1 MTDLAALT
9 GAVKAR
15 WIASRAMRRAEGEFA
30 VTESAWCVFG
40 TRRNEYMYSSDQIL
54 HFMSLGRLPAAGEG
68 LRKGWGVPLRRRFGA
83 FLRTGGSLS
92 AAESAPS
99 YG

>member
-40 TRRNEYMYSSDQIL
+40 ARRDEYSSDQIL
-54 HFMSLGRLPAAGEG
+54 RSWAALGRLPAAGEG

-92 AAESAPS
+92 EAESAPS
-99 YG
+99 SG